1 MSGACGD
8 CLRRAWLI
16 GRLAPRIAG
25 LLQRREGRPGGI
37 LALGD
42 DELIA
47 AAAGRQAQQ
56 QRLFLERFDPGSARQ
71 AVESARLHAVCRHD
85 RRYPASLS
93 QLTDPPAVL
102 FSTAEPERVA
112 RLTGES
118 AVALVGARSASPY
131 GLEMAFR
138 LGRGLAAA
146 GVTVVSGLALG
157 IDAAAHRGC
166 LEGGGRALAVLAGA
180 ADLPYPYRNRRLYER
195 LRREGVVVSEMP
207 PGQRAFRWSFPARN
221 RLMAGLA
228 GMTVV
233 VEAADP
239 SGSLI
244 TAHFASQLGR
254 PVGAVPG
261 RATSRL
267 TAGVHAL
274 LRDGARLVAGPEDV
288 LEELFGAGL
297 ARLPEPVSDEL
308 PEELRGALDA
318 VEAGAGVAGVARM
331 AGLSAAEARAALARL
346 EALGRVRRT
355 GLGSYSPAAP
365 RPAPVRR
372 AATSDA

>member
-1 MSGACGD
+1 VSGACES

-25 LLQRREGRPGGI
+25 LLQRREGRPAGI

-47 AAAGRQAQQ
+47 AAAGHEARE
-56 QRLFLERFDPGSARQ
+56 QRLFLERFDSRGARR
-71 AVESARLHAVCRHD
+71 AVAAARLHAVCRHD
-85 RRYPASLS
+85 RRYPASLTE
-93 QLTDPPAVL
+93 LADPPAVL
-102 FSTAEPERVA
+102 FSTAAPEAFA
-112 RLTGES
+112 RLTGQP

-157 IDAAAHRGC
+157 VDAAAHRGC
-166 LEGGGRALAVLAGA
+166 LDGGGRALAVLAGA
-180 ADLPYPYRNRRLYER
+180 ADLPYPHRNRHLYER
-195 LRREGVVVSEMP
+195 LRREGAVVSEMP
-207 PGQRAFRWSFPARN
+207 PGQRAYRWSFPARN

-228 GMTVV
+228 RMTVV

-244 TAHFASQLGR
+244 TAQFASELGR

-274 LRDGARLVAGPEDV
+274 LRDGARLVAGAEDV
-288 LEELFGAGL
+288 LEELFGVGAL
-297 ARLPEPVSDEL
+297 RVKEPADDEL
-308 PEELRGALDA
+308 PPELRGALDA

-331 AGLSAAEARAALARL
+331 TGLSAAEARAALSRL
-346 EALGRVRRT
+346 EALRRVRRT
-355 GLGSYSPAAP
+355 GLGSYSPAGP
-365 RPAPVRR
+365 RGAPVRE

>member
-1 MSGACGD
+1 MSSACEG

-25 LLQRREGRPGGI
+25 LLQRREGRPAGI

-42 DELIA
+42 DELIE
-47 AAAGRQAQQ
+47 AAAGRQAQEH
-56 QRLFLERFDPGSARQ
+56 RLFLEQFDPERARR
-71 AVESARLHAVCRHD
+71 AVEAARLYAVCRHD
-85 RRYPASLS
+85 PRYPASLS
-93 QLTDPPAVL
+93 QLADPPAVL
-102 FSTAEPERVA
+102 FSTAEPRALA
-112 RLTGES
+112 RLTGEP

-131 GLEMAFR
+131 GLEMASR

-157 IDAAAHRGC
+157 VDAASHGGC
-166 LEGGGRALAVLAGA
+166 LDGGGRALAVLAGA
-180 ADLPYPYRNRRLYER
+180 ADLPYPHRNRRLYER
-195 LRREGVVVSEMP
+195 LRREGAVVSEMP

-228 GMTVV
+228 RMTVV

-244 TAHFASQLGR
+244 TAHFACELGR

-288 LEELFGAGL
+288 LEELFGAG
-297 ARLPEPVSDEL
+297 APCVPEAVSDEL
-308 PEELRGALDA
+308 PQELRAALDA

-331 AGLSAAEARAALARL
+331 TGLSAAEARAALARL

-365 RPAPVRR
+365 RTAPVGS